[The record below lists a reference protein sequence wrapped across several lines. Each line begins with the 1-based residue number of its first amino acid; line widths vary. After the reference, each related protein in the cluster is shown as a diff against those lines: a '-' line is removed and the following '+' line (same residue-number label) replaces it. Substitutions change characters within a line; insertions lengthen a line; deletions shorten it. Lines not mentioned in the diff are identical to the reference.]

1 MESQNGWVLPLLL
14 AWPAISAILA
24 LLTSNERVIKW
35 GSILLSLV
43 PLGLGI
49 YMLASYDFAIG
60 GMQFS
65 YQREWIP
72 ALNASIH
79 LGADGLSVP
88 LIFLTT
94 LLSTLSLYYSAGTIR
109 HRVKEY
115 FVMFHLLELSMIGV
129 FVALDY
135 VLFYV
140 FWEISLVPMYLLI
153 GIWGGK
159 NRSYASI
166 KFFIY
171 TLVGSVAMLL
181 AILGTYFATGTFD
194 IIDAAA
200 AQPFL
205 SPDFPPESQLLLTS
219 LAFWGFFLGFAFKV
233 PSFPFHTWLP
243 DAHTEAPTAGSVIL
257 AGVLLKLGAYGF
269 LRIILPTYPTAS
281 EYWSLWIVALGAIAI
296 VYGAFVCIAQTDFKR
311 LIAYSS
317 VSHMGYVM
325 LGIGAASSVLTP
337 EGVQRAAEFF
347 NLSPEAVQDS
357 AAMALNGAT
366 LQMFNHGIIT
376 GALFLLVGVIY
387 ERAHTRELAKFGGLS
402 SKTPYYYAMMLVA
415 GFASLGLPGLAGF
428 WAEFFTFRGAFALV
442 PYWAA
447 FGAIGIVIT
456 AVYILARI
464 IQSIFLGEYDPHKLH
479 HWTTV
484 QGEETDGPTD
494 MVAFEKVTLW
504 PLIAGMFI
512 LGIYPPLIL
521 DYFNLSALELLQQI
535 NGLLTTV
542 ALK

>member
-1 MESQNGWVLPLLL
+1 MEFLNSWLLILILFWPGVAALL
-14 AWPAISAILA
+14 ALMSN
-24 LLTSNERVIKW
+24 NERAIKW
-35 GSILLSLV
+35 GSIFASLL
-43 PLGLGI
+43 PLGLSI
-49 YMLASYDFAIG
+49 YMLFAFDFNAT

-65 YQREWIP
+65 VQAPWIES
-72 ALNASIH
+72 LNASFH
-79 LGADGLSVP
+79 LGVDGLSVP
-88 LIFLTT
+88 LIFLTA
-94 LLSTLSLYYSAGTIR
+94 LLSTLSIYYSAGTIR
-109 HRVKEY
+109 TRVKEY
-115 FVMFHLLELSMIGV
+115 FVMFHLLEFSMLGV
-129 FVALDY
+129 FMALDY

-153 GIWGGK
+153 GIWGGQ

-171 TLVGSVAMLL
+171 TLIGSVAMLL

-194 IIDAAA
+194 ILEAAA
-200 AQPFL
+200 AKPFQDL
-205 SPDFPPESQLLLTS
+205 PAQDALLLTS
-219 LAFWGFFLGFAFKV
+219 LAFWGFFFGFAFKV

-269 LRIILPTYPTAS
+269 LRIVLPTYPTAS
-281 EYWSLWIVALGAIAI
+281 QYWAMWLVALGAIAI
-296 VYGAFVCIAQTDFKR
+296 VYGAFVCVAQSDLKR

-325 LGIGAASSVLTP
+325 LGIGAAAQVITP
-337 EGVQRAAEFF
+337 EGMQQAAEVFH
-347 NLSPEAVQDS
+347 LSEEAIRDS

-387 ERAHTRELAKFGGLS
+387 ERAHTRDLAKFGGLS
-402 SKTPYYYAMMLVA
+402 TKTPTFYALMMVA

-428 WAEFFTFRGAFALV
+428 WAEFFTFRGAFAIV

-447 FGAIGIVIT
+447 FGIIGVVMT
-456 AVYILARI
+456 AVYILWRI
-464 IQSIFLGEYDPHKLH
+464 MQNVFLGEYDPHKVH

-484 QGEETDGPTD
+484 TGEHADGPTD
-494 MVAFEKVTLW
+494 MVAFEKLTLW
-504 PLIAGMFI
+504 PLIIGMFI
-512 LGIYPPLIL
+512 LGIYPTFIL
-521 DYFNLSALELLQQI
+521 NYFNGAAVQLIEFIHGIL
-535 NGLLTTV
+535 
-542 ALK
+542 

>member
-1 MESQNGWVLPLLL
+1 MESQNGWVLLVILF
-14 AWPAISAILA
+14 WPAVAAVLA
-24 LLTSNERVIKW
+24 LLTNNERLIKW
-35 GSILLSLV
+35 GSILASLL
-43 PLGLGI
+43 PLGLSI
-49 YMLASYDFAIG
+49 YMLAAYDFGAG
-60 GMQFS
+60 GMQFEI
-65 YQREWIP
+65 QRDWIP
-72 ALNASIH
+72 ALGASFHI
-79 LGADGLSVP
+79 GADGLSVP
-88 LIFLTT
+88 LIFLTA
-94 LLSTLSLYYSAGTIR
+94 LLSTLSIYYSAGTIR
-109 HRVKEY
+109 TRVKEY
-115 FVMFHLLELSMIGV
+115 FVMFHLLELSMLGV

-153 GIWGGK
+153 GIWGGA

-171 TLVGSVAMLL
+171 TLIGSVAMLL
-181 AILGTYFATGTFD
+181 AILLTYFATGTFD
-194 IIDAAA
+194 IIGA
-200 AQPFL
+200 AQAKPFL
-205 SPDFPPESQLLLTS
+205 GPEFPAQSQLLLTS

-269 LRIILPTYPTAS
+269 LRIVLPTYPTAS
-281 EYWSLWIVALGAIAI
+281 QYWSMWLVALGAIAI
-296 VYGAFVCIAQTDFKR
+296 VYGAFVCVAQTDFKR

-325 LGIGAASSVLTP
+325 LGIGAAASVLTP
-337 EGVQRAAEFF
+337 EGAQRAADFF
-347 NLSPEAVQDS
+347 HVPLEAVTDS
-357 AAMALNGAT
+357 AAMAINGAT

-376 GALFLLVGVIY
+376 GALFLLVGVLY

-402 SKTPYYYAMMLVA
+402 SKTPYYYGMMLVA

-456 AVYILARI
+456 AVYILWRI
-464 IQSIFLGEYDPHKLH
+464 LQNVFLGEYDPHKLH

-484 QGEETDGPTD
+484 QGTETDGPTD
-494 MVAFEKVTLW
+494 MVAFEKITLW

-512 LGIYPPLIL
+512 LGIFPTLVL
-521 DYFNLSALELLQQI
+521 DYFNLSALELLAQVETM
-535 NGLLTTV
+535 LSV
-542 ALK
+542 AMK

>member
-1 MESQNGWVLPLLL
+1 MENSNWLLPVILF
-14 AWPAISAILA
+14 WPAVAAILA
-24 LLTSNERVIKW
+24 LLASNEKAIKW
-35 GSILLSLV
+35 GSIVASLL
-43 PLGLGI
+43 PLGLSI
-49 YMLASYDFAIG
+49 YLLAAYDFGVG
-60 GMQFS
+60 GMQF
-65 YQREWIP
+65 EVNADWIP
-72 ALNASIH
+72 ALNASFH
-79 LGADGLSVP
+79 LGVDGLSVP

-94 LLSTLSLYYSAGTIR
+94 VLSTLSIYYSAGTIT

-115 FVMFHLLELSMIGV
+115 FVMFHLLQLSMLGV
-129 FVALDY
+129 FMALDY
-135 VLFYV
+135 VLFYL

-171 TLVGSVAMLL
+171 TLIGSVAMLL
-181 AILGTYFATGTFD
+181 AILATYFATGTFD
-194 IIDAAA
+194 IIGAAA
-200 AQPFL
+200 ARPFMDIANEETRAL
-205 SPDFPPESQLLLTS
+205 ISGLV
-219 LAFWGFFLGFAFKV
+219 FWGFFLGFAFKV

-257 AGVLLKLGAYGF
+257 AGVMLKLGAYGF
-269 LRIILPTYPTAS
+269 LRIILPTFPEAS
-281 EYWSLWIVALGAIAI
+281 QAWSMWIVAIGAIAI
-296 VYGAFVCIAQTDFKR
+296 VYGAFVCVAQTDLKR

-325 LGIGAASSVLTP
+325 LGIGAAASVLTP
-337 EGVQRAAEFF
+337 AGAEAAAQTF
-347 NLSPEAVQDS
+347 NLTPEAVMDS

-376 GALFLLVGVIY
+376 GALFLLIGVIY

-402 SKTPYYYAMMLVA
+402 SKTPQFYGMMLVA

-447 FGAIGIVIT
+447 FGAIGIIMT
-456 AVYILARI
+456 AVYILWRV
-464 IQSIFLGEYDPHKLH
+464 IQNVFLGEYDATKLD

-484 QGEETDGPTD
+484 DGQHADGPTD
-494 MVAFEKVTLW
+494 LVAFEKFTLW
-504 PLIAGMFI
+504 PLIIGMFV
-512 LGIYPPLIL
+512 LGIYPTLIL
-521 DYFNLSALELLQQI
+521 DYFNASAVQLLNLVQGI
-535 NGLLTTV
+535 L
-542 ALK
+542 